1 MVPRAVQPLAGYRE
15 NKQEMIDPHSIYLLI
30 VALMAVISLIA
41 LVAFLKLNPFI
52 ALFLASLALAVAAG
66 MPFVA
71 GIHSFE
77 VGLGTTLGH
86 IAIIVALGTMLG
98 KMLAESG
105 GADQIA
111 HTIID
116 LFGEKRI
123 AWAMMAIGLVVG
135 LPCFFEVGF
144 VLLIPIAYTVA
155 RRTGKSLVLVAL
167 PLVAGLSVDQGLVP
181 PHPAA
186 IMAVSIFKANVGLT
200 IFYALLI
207 GIPTA
212 VLAGPVFARF
222 IAPRIVLPAENPMA
236 DQFVDHG
243 AERSLP
249 EFKLTLFTVLLP
261 VFLML
266 IASCVGT
273 VGSQSNIF
281 KRVLALLGN
290 DDMALLIGA
299 LVSFYTLG
307 RRRGFTRATI
317 LRFSQDCLAP
327 TALITLLV
335 GAGGGF
341 GRVLQDSG
349 VSHAI
354 VGIALQAHVPLLL
367 LGWLLAALMRLAT
380 GSATVAMITAAG
392 MVAPIALQTAY
403 PHPELLAVA
412 TGAGS
417 LIFSHVNDG
426 GFWLV
431 KEYFNM
437 TVPQTIKSW
446 SICETIISVVA
457 LLLTLAVSLV
467 R

>member
-1 MVPRAVQPLAGYRE
+1 MV
-15 NKQEMIDPHSIYLLI
+15 DPHTIYLLT
-30 VALMAVISLIA
+30 AA
-41 LVAFLKLNPFI
+41 LVSVIGLIVLVAVFKLNPFI
-52 ALFLASLALAVAAG
+52 TLFLVSLALALAAG
-66 MPFVA
+66 MPFTA
-71 GIHSFE
+71 GVQSFE
-77 VGLGTTLGH
+77 LGLGATLGH

-111 HTIID
+111 HTIIRI
-116 LFGEKRI
+116 FGEKRI
-123 AWAMMAIGLVVG
+123 AWAMMAIGLLVG

-186 IMAVSIFKANVGLT
+186 VMAVSIFKASMGRT
-200 IFYALLI
+200 IAYALLI

-212 VLAGPVFARF
+212 VLAGPLYTSL
-222 IAPRIVLPAENPMA
+222 IAPHIKLPPHNPMA

-243 AERSLP
+243 AEATLP
-249 EFKLTLFTVLLP
+249 GFKLTLFTILLP
-261 VFLML
+261 VFLMVIGSLTGTSGAHASRFDQALGL
-266 IASCVGT
+266 I
-273 VGSQSNIF
+273 
-281 KRVLALLGN
+281 GN

-307 RRRGFTRATI
+307 KMRGFTRETI
-317 LRFSQDCLAP
+317 LRFSQECLAP

-341 GRVLQDSG
+341 GRVLRDSG

-354 VGIALQAHVPLLL
+354 VGVALQTHVSILLL
-367 LGWLLAALMRLAT
+367 AWLLAALMRLAT

-392 MVAPIALQTAY
+392 MVAPIAVQTAY
-403 PHPELLAVA
+403 PHPELLAIA

-437 TVPQTIKSW
+437 SVPQTIKSW

-457 LLLTLAVSLV
+457 LLFTLAASAVH
-467 R
+467 